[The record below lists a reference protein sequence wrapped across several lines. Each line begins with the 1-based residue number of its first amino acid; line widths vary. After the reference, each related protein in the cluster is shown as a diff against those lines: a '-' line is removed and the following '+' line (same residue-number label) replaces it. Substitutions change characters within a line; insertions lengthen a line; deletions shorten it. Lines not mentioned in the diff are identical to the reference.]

1 MHSSI
6 GKIIIGSDGKPIINV
21 SAVVQAMKA
30 QLSIE
35 AQYRQIF
42 GCDLGTRP
50 GPVMLEDQVLMLA
63 KIQAVQEYRATLA
76 SLQMVPLPPGYATM
90 TPQQQMRAG
99 STATAPP
106 KPSKTQQSPPCP
118 RPTTMLSTPRSW
130 TTTTDSRVR
139 MESGRHAG
147 KKGGNLSQVGPGSGK
162 QPELGGSGS
171 GYPGKSERSTA
182 QSHLEDSGAEP

>member
-99 STATAPP
+99 LDGHRAAKAEQDAAIAALPP
-106 KPSKTQQSPPCP
+106 A
-118 RPTTMLSTPRSW
+118 
-130 TTTTDSRVR
+130 DDDV
-139 MESGRHAG
+139 
-147 KKGGNLSQVGPGSGK
+147 V
-162 QPELGGSGS
+162 
-171 GYPGKSERSTA
+171 
-182 QSHLEDSGAEP
+182 DAEIVDDDD